1 MGDRNQGDSMT
12 TTTPSGAGAAAL
24 AAAHGL
30 AELGGRPPLTVYVRQ
45 LWERRYFA
53 IELARS
59 RFRAQNEADRL
70 GAAWIVLLPTI
81 NAAVYGLVFGVI
93 VKSAS
98 RPHHFIP
105 FLVTGVFT
113 FAFFSGCFSDGA
125 KSIISNRGLV
135 RTLHFP
141 RAVLPIASVLQQ
153 LFALGP
159 VVLVMCLIV
168 LISGEPISARWLMI
182 LPAYFLMALFCAGVA
197 FFAARLT
204 IHVRDVAQLI
214 PFITRLLFYVSGI
227 FFAVSEKFNDHE
239 TLTTVLKINPVNV
252 YITLVRDALL
262 SRDHGLE
269 GVHAD
274 PSTWQF
280 GIIWGVVMFA
290 AGFLFFWRA
299 EGLYGRD

>member
-1 MGDRNQGDSMT
+1 VT
-12 TTTPSGAGAAAL
+12 TATLSAPAAAAL
-24 AAAHGL
+24 AAENGL
-30 AELGGRPPLTVYVRQ
+30 AQLGGRPPLGSYLHQ
-45 LWERRYFA
+45 LWTRRHFA

-70 GAAWIVLLPTI
+70 GAAWIVLLPMI

-98 RPHHFIP
+98 RVPHFIP

-113 FAFFSGCFSDGA
+113 FAFFAACFADGA
-125 KSIISNRGLV
+125 RAIIANAGLV

-153 LFALGP
+153 MFGLGP
-159 VVLVMCLIV
+159 VVLVMCVIV
-168 LISGEPISARWLMI
+168 KISGEPFSLRWL
-182 LPAYFLMALFCAGVA
+182 LVFPAYFLMTLFCAGVA

-204 IHVRDVAQLI
+204 IHVRDIAQLI

-227 FFAVSEKFNDHE
+227 FFAVSSKFSGHGA
-239 TLTTVLKINPVNV
+239 LTMALKANPVNV

-262 SRDHGLE
+262 SRDRQRQ

-274 PSTWQF
+274 HYTWEL
-280 GIIWGVVMFA
+280 GVTWGVLMLV
-290 AGFLFFWRA
+290 AGFIFFWRA

>member
-1 MGDRNQGDSMT
+1 MSAAAVST
-12 TTTPSGAGAAAL
+12 SGVTGGAAAATL
-24 AAAHGL
+24 TAENGL
-30 AELGGRPPLTVYVRQ
+30 AVLGGRPPLLNYVQQ
-45 LWERRYFA
+45 LWARRHFA

-125 KSIISNRGLV
+125 RSIINNKGLV

-159 VVLVMCLIV
+159 VVLVMCTIV
-168 LISGEPISARWLMI
+168 KLSGEPFTVRWLLI
-182 LPAYFLMALFCAGVA
+182 FPAYFLMALFCTGVA

-204 IHVRDVAQLI
+204 IHVRDIAQLI

-227 FFAVSEKFNDHE
+227 FFAVSTKFSGHGL
-239 TLTTVLKINPVNV
+239 LTKALKANPANV

-262 SRDHGLE
+262 NRDRGLQ
-269 GVHAD
+269 GVSANQH
-274 PSTWQF
+274 TWEM
-280 GIIWGVVMFA
+280 GVAWGVVMVL
-290 AGFLFFWRA
+290 AGFVFFWRA

>member
-1 MGDRNQGDSMT
+1 MT
-12 TTTPSGAGAAAL
+12 TSTSSAASAAAL
-24 AAAHGL
+24 AAENGL
-30 AELGGRPPLTVYVRQ
+30 AELGGRPPLSVYLRQ

-53 IELARS
+53 VELARS

-98 RPHHFIP
+98 RPPHFIP

-168 LISGEPISARWLMI
+168 LISGEPLSLRWFLI
-182 LPAYFLMALFCAGVA
+182 VPAYFLMALFCAGVA

-204 IHVRDVAQLI
+204 IHVRDIANLI

-227 FFAVSEKFNDHE
+227 FFAVSTKFSDHGH
-239 TLTTVLKINPVNV
+239 LTAALKANPVNV

-262 SRDHGLE
+262 SRDRGLQ

-274 PSTWQF
+274 ALTWQL
-280 GIIWGVVMFA
+280 GIVWGVLMFV

>member
-1 MGDRNQGDSMT
+1 MT
-12 TTTPSGAGAAAL
+12 TTPPAAAGAAAAL
-24 AAAHGL
+24 AAENGL
-30 AELGGRPPLTVYVRQ
+30 AELGGRPPLISYTRQ
-45 LWERRYFA
+45 LWERRHFA

-81 NAAVYGLVFGVI
+81 NAAVYGLVFGII
-93 VKSAS
+93 VRNAS
-98 RPHHFIP
+98 RPPHFIP

-159 VVLVMCLIV
+159 VVLVMALIV
-168 LISGEPISARWLMI
+168 LLSGEPLSVRWLLI
-182 LPAYFLMALFCAGVA
+182 APAYVLMALFCAGVA

-204 IHVRDVAQLI
+204 IHVRDIAQLI

-227 FFAVSEKFNDHE
+227 FFAVSTKFSGHGV
-239 TLTTVLKINPVNV
+239 LTQVLKINPVNV

-262 SRDHGLE
+262 SRDRHLQ

-274 PSTWQF
+274 AYTWQL
-280 GIIWGVVMFA
+280 GIIWGVVMSVT
-290 AGFLFFWRA
+290 GFIFFWRA

>member
-1 MGDRNQGDSMT
+1 MTPAPVSSDS
-12 TTTPSGAGAAAL
+12 AAAAAAL
-24 AAAHGL
+24 AAENGL
-30 AELGGRPPLTVYVRQ
+30 VVLGGRPPLISYARQ
-45 LWERRYFA
+45 LWIRRHFA

-93 VKSAS
+93 VKNAS
-98 RPHHFIP
+98 RPPHFIP

-125 KSIISNRGLV
+125 RSIISNRGLV

-141 RAVLPIASVLQQ
+141 RAVLPVASVVQQ

-168 LISGEPISARWLMI
+168 KISGEPFSLRWLLI
-182 LPAYFLMALFCAGVA
+182 FPAYFLMALFCTGVA

-204 IHVRDVAQLI
+204 IHVRDIAQLI

-227 FFAVSEKFNDHE
+227 FFAVSTKFSGHGLL
-239 TLTTVLKINPVNV
+239 TLALKANPANV

-262 SRDHGLE
+262 SRDRRLQ

-274 PSTWQF
+274 AHTWQL
-280 GIIWGVVMFA
+280 GVLWGLLTVV
-290 AGFLFFWRA
+290 AGFVFFWRA

>member
-1 MGDRNQGDSMT
+1 MT
-12 TTTPSGAGAAAL
+12 TTTPPGASAAAL
-24 AAAHGL
+24 AAEHGL
-30 AELGGRPPLTVYVRQ
+30 AELGGRPPLPVYARQ

-53 IELARS
+53 VELARS

-98 RPHHFIP
+98 RPPHFIP

-125 KSIISNRGLV
+125 KSIINNRGLV

-168 LISGEPISARWLMI
+168 LISGEPIGLRWLLI

-227 FFAVSEKFNDHE
+227 FFAVSQKFSDHE

-262 SRDHGLE
+262 SRDAHLE

-274 PSTWQF
+274 ALTWQL
-280 GIIWGVVMFA
+280 GIIWGVVMFV

>member
-1 MGDRNQGDSMT
+1 MT
-12 TTTPSGAGAAAL
+12 NTTPSGADAAAL
-24 AAAHGL
+24 AAQHGL
-30 AELGGRPPLTVYVRQ
+30 AQLGGRPPLTLYLRQ
-45 LWERRYFA
+45 LWERRHFA
-53 IELARS
+53 AELARS

-81 NAAVYGLVFGVI
+81 NAMVYGLVFGVI
-93 VKSAS
+93 VKSEN
-98 RPHHFIP
+98 RPDHFIP

-168 LISGEPISARWLMI
+168 FISGEPISVRWLLI
-182 LPAYFLMALFCAGVA
+182 FPAYFLMALFCAGVA

-227 FFAVSEKFNDHE
+227 FFAVSSKFSDHP
-239 TLTTVLKINPVNV
+239 TLTLLLKLNPVNV

-262 SRDHGLE
+262 SRDRELE
-269 GVHAD
+269 GVHAG
-274 PSTWQF
+274 PFTWQL
-280 GIIWGVVMFA
+280 GVIWGVVMVL
-290 AGFLFFWRA
+290 AGFIFFWRA

>member
-1 MGDRNQGDSMT
+1 MT
-12 TTTPSGAGAAAL
+12 TTTPPGVSAAAL
-24 AAAHGL
+24 AAEHGL
-30 AELGGRPPLTVYVRQ
+30 AELGGRPPLSQYVRQ

-53 IELARS
+53 VELARS

-81 NAAVYGLVFGVI
+81 NAMVYGLVFGVI
-93 VKSAS
+93 VKSNS
-98 RPHHFIP
+98 RPEHFIP

-159 VVLVMCLIV
+159 VVAVMSLIV
-168 LISGEPISARWLMI
+168 LVSGEPLSVRWLMVF
-182 LPAYFLMALFCAGVA
+182 PAYFLMALFCAGIA

-227 FFAVSEKFNDHE
+227 FFAVSEKFMDHQ

-262 SRDHGLE
+262 SRDRGLE

-274 PSTWQF
+274 ALTWQL
-280 GIIWGVVMFA
+280 GIAWGVVMFV
-290 AGFLFFWRA
+290 AGFIFFWRA

>member
-1 MGDRNQGDSMT
+1 MT
-12 TTTPSGAGAAAL
+12 TTTPSGASAAAL
-24 AAAHGL
+24 AAEHGL
-30 AELGGRPPLTVYVRQ
+30 AELGGRPPLSVYVRQ

-53 IELARS
+53 VELARS

-98 RPHHFIP
+98 RPPHFIP

-159 VVLVMCLIV
+159 VVLVMCTIV
-168 LISGEPISARWLMI
+168 LISGEPLSVRWLLI
-182 LPAYFLMALFCAGVA
+182 VPAYFLMALFCAGVA

-204 IHVRDVAQLI
+204 IHVRDIAQLI
-214 PFITRLLFYVSGI
+214 PFITRLAFYVSGI
-227 FFAVSEKFNDHE
+227 FFAVSTKFSGHG
-239 TLTTVLKINPVNV
+239 TLTTLLKVNPVNV
-252 YITLVRDALL
+252 YITLIRDALL
-262 SRDHGLE
+262 SRDRELQ

-274 PSTWQF
+274 ALTWQL
-280 GIIWGVVMFA
+280 GIIWGVLMFV

>member
-1 MGDRNQGDSMT
+1 MT
-12 TTTPSGAGAAAL
+12 TTTPSGASAAAL
-24 AAAHGL
+24 AVEHGL
-30 AELGGRPPLTVYVRQ
+30 AELGGRPPLSVYLRQ
-45 LWERRYFA
+45 LWERRHFA
-53 IELARS
+53 VELARS

-98 RPHHFIP
+98 RPPHFIP

-125 KSIISNRGLV
+125 KSIINNRGLV

-168 LISGEPISARWLMI
+168 LVSGEPISVRWLLI
-182 LPAYFLMALFCAGVA
+182 LPAYFLMALFCSGVA

-204 IHVRDVAQLI
+204 IHVRDIAQLI

-227 FFAVSEKFNDHE
+227 FFAVSTKFSGHG
-239 TLTTVLKINPVNV
+239 TLTAVLKANPVNV
-252 YITLVRDALL
+252 YITLIRDALL
-262 SRDHGLE
+262 SRDRDLQ

-274 PSTWQF
+274 ALTWQL
-280 GIIWGVVMFA
+280 GVLWGVVMVV

>member
-1 MGDRNQGDSMT
+1 MT
-12 TTTPSGAGAAAL
+12 TSTPAGTSAAAL
-24 AAAHGL
+24 AAEHGL
-30 AELGGRPPLTVYVRQ
+30 AELGGRPSLPVYVRQ

-53 IELARS
+53 VELARS

-98 RPHHFIP
+98 RPEHFVP

-168 LISGEPISARWLMI
+168 LGSGEPLSLRWILI

-204 IHVRDVAQLI
+204 IHVRDIAQLI

-227 FFAVSEKFNDHE
+227 FFAVSSKFSGHGL
-239 TLTTVLKINPVNV
+239 LTDALKANPVNV

-262 SRDHGLE
+262 SRDRGLE

-274 PSTWQF
+274 ALTWEL
-280 GIIWGVVMFA
+280 GIVWGVVMFV

>member
-1 MGDRNQGDSMT
+1 MT

-24 AAAHGL
+24 AAEHGL
-30 AELGGRPPLTVYVRQ
+30 AELGGRPPLSAYLRQ

-53 IELARS
+53 VELARS

-70 GAAWIVLLPTI
+70 GAAWIVLLPMI

-93 VKSAS
+93 VQSAS
-98 RPHHFIP
+98 RPPHFIP

-168 LISGEPISARWLMI
+168 LISGEPLSLRWFLI
-182 LPAYFLMALFCAGVA
+182 FPAYFLMALFCAGVA
-197 FFAARLT
+197 FFAARAT
-204 IHVRDVAQLI
+204 IHVRDIAQLI

-227 FFAVSEKFNDHE
+227 FFAVSTRFSGDGI
-239 TLTTVLKINPVNV
+239 LTTLLRINPVNV

-262 SRDHGLE
+262 SRDRELQ

-274 PSTWQF
+274 ALTWQL
-280 GIIWGVVMFA
+280 GIGWGVVMA
-290 AGFLFFWRA
+290 VAGFLFFWRA